1 MKPPYARN
9 CDGVPAGREPA
20 PAAPAVLSLDRM
32 EAMAAAGA
40 V

>member
-9 CDGVPAGREPA
+9 CDGVPAGRV
-20 PAAPAVLSLDRM
+20 PAVLSLDRM